1 MSLLRPTIVLFD
13 MDGTTVRHINPRLL
27 NALER
32 IDDFFYWY
40 SSRKLKHIDIKTP
53 KPRPRATVHRILH
66 KVRRKPVEQIVEPSL
81 GVIEILERLQET
93 GITLAIV
100 SNGLGKG
107 YGHDI
112 LERFDLSQ
120 FFPVQIFRED
130 FSQPKPHPE
139 PLLKALEALK
149 VDITPQDV
157 IWCIGDRRKDVIAAL
172 ELQKLIP
179 CQVQPISYG
188 LQAAIAILENHLPPE
203 HILTSYRDL
212 DIILNRVLNQP
223 APPLP

>member
-1 MSLLRPTIVLFD
+1 MNLLRPTIVLFD

-27 NALER
+27 NTLER

-40 SSRKLKHIDIKTP
+40 SSRKLKDIRLKPP
-53 KPRPRATVHRILH
+53 KARPRATVHRILH
-66 KVRRKPVEQIVEPSL
+66 KFRRKPVEQIVEPSL
-81 GVIEILERLQET
+81 GVIEVLERLQET
-93 GITLAIV
+93 GIKLAIV

-120 FFPVQIFRED
+120 YFPVQIFRED
-130 FSQPKPHPE
+130 FTQSKPHPE
-139 PLLKALEALK
+139 PLLKALDALH
-149 VDITPQDV
+149 ITLTPQDV

-172 ELQKLIP
+172 ELQKLVP
-179 CQVQPISYG
+179 CPVQPIAYG
-188 LQAAIAILENHLPPE
+188 LQAAIAILENHLPSE

-212 DIILNRVLNQP
+212 DIILNRVLNQSQP
-223 APPLP
+223 

>member
-13 MDGTTVRHINPRLL
+13 MDGTTVRHINPKLL

-40 SSRKLKHIDIKTP
+40 SSRKLRKVDLKDP

-81 GVIEILERLQET
+81 GVVEVLERLQET

-130 FSQPKPHPE
+130 FTHSKPHPE

-149 VDITPQDV
+149 VTLTPDDV
-157 IWCIGDRRKDVIAAL
+157 IWCIGDRRKDVVAAF
-172 ELQKLIP
+172 ELQKLLP
-179 CQVQPISYG
+179 CKVQPIAYG
-188 LQAAIAILENHLPPE
+188 LQAAIAILENHLPAE

-212 DIILNRVLNQP
+212 DVILNRVLN
-223 APPLP
+223 A